1 MQQVKVKARVLVA
14 VKPAQESGKDEF
26 THPIPRRSVWRVV
39 FWPLVVAFACT
50 LLSSAGRAQVTAT
63 LTGTVQDASGGV
75 IPGAQVTLTNEA
87 TQDSR
92 VEQTNGAGLYA
103 FPSLV
108 PGNYDI
114 KASAKGFKS
123 SAVTGIVLNAGD
135 ARTVPALSLT
145 VGATSETVTVSATS
159 EMIPVENGSK
169 VDVLSSDNIENLALE
184 GQDTTELL
192 KVLPGATT
200 MSGGLTQTSPTFSDL
215 NVTVQQSSIG
225 NGIDLNGAVNRSGTA
240 LLSDGANII
249 DVGDN
254 AASLS
259 IVIPAFTSEVSVQ
272 ASNFGADTPFGPV
285 VVSAISKSGS
295 ANYHGEAY
303 FNARNS
309 VLNANDWQDNHQGVP
324 QGPQAYYYPGGDIG
338 GAVPK
343 TNKHLLFWGGYQRW
357 LQNQGNANHLSSYI
371 PSPEMMA
378 GDFSTDN
385 ADNQA
390 LCPQGF
396 FQGAP
401 PSGYP
406 GGSWC
411 SDLGGTV
418 LANGRDDGDATH
430 PGRDRNIH
438 CDLG

>member
-145 VGATSETVTVSATS
+145 VGATSETVTVSA
-159 EMIPVENGSK
+159 
-169 VDVLSSDNIENLALE
+169 
-184 GQDTTELL
+184 
-192 KVLPGATT
+192 
-200 MSGGLTQTSPTFSDL
+200 
-215 NVTVQQSSIG
+215 
-225 NGIDLNGAVNRSGTA
+225 
-240 LLSDGANII
+240 
-249 DVGDN
+249 
-254 AASLS
+254 
-259 IVIPAFTSEVSVQ
+259 
-272 ASNFGADTPFGPV
+272 
-285 VVSAISKSGS
+285 
-295 ANYHGEAY
+295 
-303 FNARNS
+303 
-309 VLNANDWQDNHQGVP
+309 
-324 QGPQAYYYPGGDIG
+324 
-338 GAVPK
+338 
-343 TNKHLLFWGGYQRW
+343 
-357 LQNQGNANHLSSYI
+357 
-371 PSPEMMA
+371 
-378 GDFSTDN
+378 
-385 ADNQA
+385 
-390 LCPQGF
+390 
-396 FQGAP
+396 
-401 PSGYP
+401 
-406 GGSWC
+406 
-411 SDLGGTV
+411 
-418 LANGRDDGDATH
+418 
-430 PGRDRNIH
+430 
-438 CDLG
+438 